1 MRPEEK
7 IIFQTKKRLLNET
20 HGQKKEA
27 ILAQEQRTDY
37 AIGSRK
43 KFGDDFA
50 KAGPNRYLGNLRQE
64 KWLEKRA
71 PLTVDQVQQ
80 KRKKAHLK
88 KSDKLDGAANN
99 NVSNEPDAPQHSE
112 KALQKKQLQV
122 AQELFLIWD
131 GDGEGSLSAD
141 ELMKAFIQIG
151 LSQDPQFAKKIMQNI
166 RPQKKSSGADGSDG
180 EEQDIELKD
189 FIKIFKKDEVSENLI
204 KVINQEVILRRK
216 LAIRKAVA
224 AN

>member
-1 MRPEEK
+1 M
-7 IIFQTKKRLLNET
+7 
-20 HGQKKEA
+20 
-27 ILAQEQRTDY
+27 
-37 AIGSRK
+37 
-43 KFGDDFA
+43 
-50 KAGPNRYLGNLRQE
+50 
-64 KWLEKRA
+64 
-71 PLTVDQVQQ
+71 DQVQQ

-88 KSDKLDGAANN
+88 KSAKLDGAANN